1 LLLSQD
7 LKKVQP
13 WNQAAARCVWKKEQ
27 ETDAGGWQVDAWR
40 AGTIQVHSAAS
51 SFRPHSSFVRQKVA
65 ALSSLR
71 EASVAPSRKSK
82 RFWIWLAAAVV
93 VVVALLGIGAAR
105 LTRGSGIDLNKLAK
119 VTRADVARSV
129 VATGKI
135 QPITKVEVK
144 SKASGIVEKLYVDIN
159 NQVHKG
165 QQLAQL
171 DQQEIVAQVEAQRA
185 QLAAAEANVSTYQAN
200 IEQDKVN
207 AAAPDLP
214 MYKATLDRNLE
225 MQKLGIVSRQAL
237 DDANKD
243 YLAALTRR
251 DSAKAQIGVDAARLK
266 QARAQVLQAQA
277 SLKQLEEQ
285 LSYTTIVAP
294 MDGVILSRDVEI
306 GDAVSSILVLGSTA
320 TLVMTE
326 GDINQVYVQGKV
338 DEADIAHV
346 YMSQPARIKVESFRD
361 RVFNGKVTKI
371 APLGVEKD
379 NVTTFEVRVSIDNPG
394 GELKANMTANAE
406 IILDEHKG
414 VLTVP
419 ESAVIY
425 DSQKKATVEVPDKK
439 QKEGKRKVPVTV
451 GLSNG
456 SVTEILSG
464 LKEGDSVVLQQ

>member
-1 LLLSQD
+1 MAA
-7 LKKVQP
+7 LKK
-13 WNQAAARCVWKKEQ
+13 R
-27 ETDAGGWQVDAWR
+27 
-40 AGTIQVHSAAS
+40 
-51 SFRPHSSFVRQKVA
+51 
-65 ALSSLR
+65 
-71 EASVAPSRKSK
+71 K
-82 RFWIWLAAAVV
+82 RFWIWLGGAAVLVLV
-93 VVVALLGIGAAR
+93 VVGVMAAR
-105 LTRGSGIDLNKLAK
+105 LVKGSQIDPNRIAK
-119 VTRADVARSV
+119 VQRGDVARSV

-144 SKASGIVEKLYVDIN
+144 SKASGIVEKLFVDIN
-159 NQVHKG
+159 NRVHKG
-165 QQLAQL
+165 QPLAEL
-171 DQQEIVAQVEAQRA
+171 DQQEVQAQVEAQRA
-185 QLAAAEANVSTYQAN
+185 QLVAAEANVGTFQAN

-214 MYKATLDRNLE
+214 MYKTTLDRNLE
-225 MQKLGIVSRQAL
+225 MQKEGVISRQAL
-237 DDANKD
+237 DDANRD
-243 YLAALTRR
+243 YLAALNKR
-251 DSAKAQIGVDAARLK
+251 DGARAQIGVDMAKLK
-266 QARAQVLQAQA
+266 QARAQVLQSQA

-294 MDGVILSRDVEI
+294 MDGMILSRDVEI

-326 GDINQVYVQGKV
+326 GDTSQVYVQGKV

-346 YMSQPARIKVESFRD
+346 YMAQPARIKVESFRD

-406 IILDEHKG
+406 ILLDEHKS

-419 ESAVIY
+419 ENAVTY
-425 DSQKKATVEVPDKK
+425 DNQKNAFVDVPDRN
-439 QKEGKRKVPVTV
+439 QKEGLRKVPVKV

-456 SVTEILSG
+456 SVTEIAGG
-464 LKEGDSVVLQQ
+464 LKEGDPVVLQQ

>member
-1 LLLSQD
+1 M
-7 LKKVQP
+7 
-13 WNQAAARCVWKKEQ
+13 AA
-27 ETDAGGWQVDAWR
+27 
-40 AGTIQVHSAAS
+40 
-51 SFRPHSSFVRQKVA
+51 
-65 ALSSLR
+65 
-71 EASVAPSRKSK
+71 SRKSK
-82 RFWIWLAAAVV
+82 KFWIWLGVGALVIVAV
-93 VVVALLGIGAAR
+93 LGLVAAR
-105 LTRGSGIDLNKLAK
+105 LVKGTTIDPNKLAK
-119 VTRADVARSV
+119 VTRGDVARSV

-135 QPITKVEVK
+135 QPITQVEVK

-159 NQVHKG
+159 NQVKKG

-171 DQQEIVAQVEAQRA
+171 DQQEIVAQVAAQKA
-185 QLAAAEANVSTYQAN
+185 QLAAAEANVSTFEAN

-207 AAAPDLP
+207 ANAPDLP

-225 MQKLGIVSRQAL
+225 MQKQGIVSRQAL

-251 DSAKAQIGVDAARLK
+251 DSSRAQVGVDTAKLK
-266 QARAQVLQAQA
+266 QARAQVQQSQA
-277 SLKQLEEQ
+277 SLNQFEEQ
-285 LSYTTIVAP
+285 LGYTTIQAP

-326 GDINQVYVQGKV
+326 GDIGEVYVQGKV

-371 APLGVEKD
+371 APMGVEKD
-379 NVTTFEVRVSIDNPG
+379 NVTTFEVRVSINNPG

-406 IILDEHKG
+406 ILLDEHKG

-419 ESAVIY
+419 ENAVMY
-425 DSQKKATVEVPDKK
+425 DNQKNASVEIPDQK

-456 SVTEILSG
+456 SVTEILNG
-464 LKEGDSVVLQQ
+464 LKEGDQVVLQQ

>member
-1 LLLSQD
+1 MAGS
-7 LKKVQP
+7 KK
-13 WNQAAARCVWKKEQ
+13 
-27 ETDAGGWQVDAWR
+27 
-40 AGTIQVHSAAS
+40 
-51 SFRPHSSFVRQKVA
+51 
-65 ALSSLR
+65 
-71 EASVAPSRKSK
+71 SR
-82 RFWIWLAAAVV
+82 RFWIWIGSA
-93 VVVALLGIGAAR
+93 ALLILVVLGVMAAR
-105 LTRGSGIDLNKLAK
+105 MVKGTQIDPNRIAK
-119 VTRADVARSV
+119 VQRGDVARSV

-144 SKASGIVEKLYVDIN
+144 SKASGIVEKLFVDIN
-159 NQVHKG
+159 NRVHKG
-165 QQLAQL
+165 QPLAQL
-171 DQQEIVAQVEAQRA
+171 DQVEILAQVDAQRA
-185 QLAAAEANVSTYQAN
+185 QLAAAEANVGSYEAN

-207 AAAPDLP
+207 ASAPDLP

-225 MQKLGIVSRQAL
+225 MQKEGVVSHQAL
-237 DDANKD
+237 DDANRD

-251 DSAKAQIGVDAARLK
+251 DAAKAQVGVDTAKLK
-266 QARAQVLQAQA
+266 QARAQVLQSQA
-277 SLKQLEEQ
+277 SLQQLQEQ

-326 GDINQVYVQGKV
+326 GDTTQVYVQGKV

-379 NVTTFEVRVSIDNPG
+379 NVTTFEVRVSIDNAS

-406 IILDEHKG
+406 ILLDEHKN

-419 ESAVIY
+419 ENAVSY
-425 DSQKKATVEVPDKK
+425 DNQKNAYVSIPDRSQKD
-439 QKEGKRKVPVTV
+439 GSRKIPVKV

-456 SVTEILSG
+456 SATEIASG
-464 LKEGDSVVLQQ
+464 LKEGDQVVLQQ

>member
-1 LLLSQD
+1 MAA
-7 LKKVQP
+7 KKGKKL
-13 WNQAAARCVWKKEQ
+13 WIWIGSAAA
-27 ETDAGGWQVDAWR
+27 
-40 AGTIQVHSAAS
+40 
-51 SFRPHSSFVRQKVA
+51 
-65 ALSSLR
+65 L
-71 EASVAPSRKSK
+71 
-82 RFWIWLAAAVV
+82 VV
-93 VVVALLGIGAAR
+93 VVLGVMAAR
-105 LTRGSGIDLNKLAK
+105 MVRGTQIDPNRIAK
-119 VTRADVARSV
+119 AQRADVARSV

-159 NQVHKG
+159 NHVHKG

-171 DQQEIVAQVEAQRA
+171 DQVEIVAQVDAQRA
-185 QLAAAEANVSTYQAN
+185 QLAAAEANVGTFEAN
-200 IEQDKVN
+200 IDQDKVN

-214 MYKATLDRNLE
+214 MYKVTLDRNLE
-225 MQKLGIVSRQAL
+225 MQKEGVVSRQAL
-237 DDANKD
+237 DDANRD
-243 YLAALTRR
+243 YLAALNKR
-251 DSAKAQIGVDAARLK
+251 DSAKAQIGVDTAKLK
-266 QARAQVLQAQA
+266 QARAQVLQSQA

-285 LSYTTIVAP
+285 LSYTTITAP

-326 GDINQVYVQGKV
+326 GDTTQVYVQGKV

-346 YMSQPARIKVESFRD
+346 YMNQPARIKVESFRD

-379 NVTTFEVRVSIDNPG
+379 NVTTFEVRVSIDNFG

-406 IILDEHKG
+406 ILLNEHKN

-419 ESAVIY
+419 ENAVTY
-425 DSQKKATVEVPDKK
+425 DNQKNAYVNIPDRN
-439 QKEGKRKVPVTV
+439 QKEGMRKVPVKV

-456 SVTEILSG
+456 SVTEIANG
-464 LKEGDSVVLQQ
+464 LKEGDQVVLQQ

>member
-1 LLLSQD
+1 M
-7 LKKVQP
+7 
-13 WNQAAARCVWKKEQ
+13 AAAR
-27 ETDAGGWQVDAWR
+27 
-40 AGTIQVHSAAS
+40 
-51 SFRPHSSFVRQKVA
+51 
-65 ALSSLR
+65 
-71 EASVAPSRKSK
+71 KSK
-82 RFWIWLAAAVV
+82 KFWIF
-93 VVVALLGIGAAR
+93 LGIGAFVVLLIGGFGLAKVVKG
-105 LTRGSGIDLNKLAK
+105 TSIDPNKLAK
-119 VTRADVARSV
+119 VSRGDVARSV

-159 NQVHKG
+159 YVVKKG

-171 DQQEIVAQVEAQRA
+171 DQEEILAQVAAQRA
-185 QLAAAEANVSTYQAN
+185 QLASAEANTSTLEAN

-214 MYKATLDRNLE
+214 MYKATLDRYLE
-225 MQKLGIVSRQAL
+225 MQKEGIVSRQAL
-237 DDANKD
+237 DDSNKD

-251 DSAKAQIGVDAARLK
+251 DSAKAQIGVDTAKLK
-266 QARAQVLQAQA
+266 QARAQVMQSQA

-285 LSYTTIVAP
+285 LGYTTILAP

-326 GDINQVYVQGKV
+326 GDTSEVYVQGKV

-361 RVFNGKVTKI
+361 RLFYGKVTKI
-371 APLGVEKD
+371 APMGVEKD
-379 NVTTFEVRVSIDNPG
+379 NVTTFEVRVSINNPG

-406 IILDEHKG
+406 ILLDEHKG

-419 ESAVIY
+419 ENAVMY
-425 DSQKKATVEVPDKK
+425 DNQKNASVQVPDKK
-439 QKEGKRKVPVTV
+439 QKEGWRKVPIKV

-456 SVTEILSG
+456 SVTEVASG
-464 LKEGDSVVLQQ
+464 LKEGDQVVLQQ